1 MGTKII
7 YFVRHGETESN
18 AKGIRQGTQGGLTET
33 GKSQALATA
42 HRFPR
47 EKGKPQVIY
56 ASPFERT
63 KETAEII
70 GKYLNLKIK
79 FTDLLKE
86 RKNPSE
92 IIGRPSDDLKV
103 KAITDLI
110 DKSYHED
117 DLRVS
122 DEENFIDLKKRAKK
136 LIGFI
141 ESRWQKRIIMV
152 THSRFLKFFIA
163 YMIYRDKLTASEYN
177 TLSFFNTVK
186 NGGMAI
192 CKYTH
197 HWFKKDEWELLAWN
211 DLD

>member
-1 MGTKII
+1 LPIADQGCRSAGARSGVAGVNPHCSPIVPPLNQAIQPSHTTKPC
-7 YFVRHGETESN
+7 N
-18 AKGIRQGTQGGLTET
+18 
-33 GKSQALATA
+33 QAI
-42 HRFPR
+42 
-47 EKGKPQVIY
+47 KPYPCQ
-56 ASPFERT
+56 
-63 KETAEII
+63 KTAEII

-117 DLRVS
+117 DLRIS

-136 LIGFI
+136 LMGFI

-186 NGGMAI
+186 NGDMAI